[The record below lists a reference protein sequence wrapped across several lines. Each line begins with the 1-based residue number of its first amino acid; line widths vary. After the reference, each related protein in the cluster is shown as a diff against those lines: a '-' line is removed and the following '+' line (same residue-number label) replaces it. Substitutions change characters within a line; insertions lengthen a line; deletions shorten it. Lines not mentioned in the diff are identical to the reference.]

1 MNKCL
6 LCKEKDANKTGSHI
20 IPSFL
25 MKRINGGGK
34 RDHEVGFVIKN
45 GISFPYFGRDI
56 YEDKRRTITDN
67 EDLIYSRDNYDVKD
81 YILCKSCE
89 DYFSLLES
97 KYAPS
102 LNLNF
107 SADSN
112 AINTKVSPS
121 NALLFW
127 CSIIWRVSVTEHFG
141 CRLRQDLEE
150 RVRLAL
156 VNDSVEGLNVHY
168 ALFRCKDYSKTSE
181 IGTFVCMDTRD
192 NGVLIFVDDFMLAMI
207 FDLNED
213 EYAVELL
220 EIKLKLKRDK
230 LNTGEKYEEIAPI
243 PNNVFTQL
251 MQSFIHMVIRNMQI
265 PENFQKMHELI
276 FKNQIPNEVLYDIF
290 NIMQSTGKLGDKYT
304 VEHYSWCYKEA
315 LKKHGLIVENEDG
328 TYTIIK
334 TRC

>member
-6 LCKEKDANKTGSHI
+6 LCKEKDANQTGSHI

-56 YEDKRRTITDN
+56 YEDKRRSITDN
-67 EDLIYSRDNYDVKD
+67 EELIYSRVNYDVQD
-81 YILCKSCE
+81 YILCKTCE
-89 DYFSLLES
+89 DFFASFES
-97 KYAPS
+97 KYASS

-107 SADSN
+107 SANSN
-112 AINTKVSPS
+112 TINTKVSPS
-121 NALLFW
+121 DALLFW
-127 CSIIWRVSVTEHFG
+127 CSLIWRVSVTEHLG
-141 CRLRQDLEE
+141 CRLKLDIEE

-156 VNDSVEGLNVHY
+156 VNNSIDGLNIHY
-168 ALFRCKDYSKTSE
+168 ALFRCKDYVKTSE
-181 IGTFVCMDTRD
+181 IGTLACMDIKD
-192 NGVLIFVDDFMLAMI
+192 KNVLLLVDDFMLAMF
-207 FDLNED
+207 FDLNEEED
-213 EYAVELL
+213 ADFG
-220 EIKLKLKRDK
+220 EIKLQLKRST
-230 LNTGEKYEEIAPI
+230 LNNGKKYEEIAPI
-243 PNNVFTQL
+243 PNNIFTQL
-251 MQSFIHMVIRNMQI
+251 ILSFIAKIVRNITI
-265 PENFQKMHELI
+265 PEDFKKIHKKI
-276 FKNQIPNEVLYDIF
+276 FGDQIADDVWGDIF